1 MISLVRAL
9 FSPGLSPRS
18 ASLVAALMAVLVMT
32 PSTGVA
38 GAASPAAASAS
49 ASAAI
54 STTVP
59 RPSDVERGRFV
70 TSIALDTGAFKVV
83 PAPAHVRPD
92 LTRAQAA
99 KEIWAS
105 PTLQGFTQGPVGF
118 GLVTISLQVKGV
130 PHITKLPAWV
140 GFGKS
145 SGVANCPAE
154 LSPPPGTPGTPGAGS
169 TPTGPSPQQAPSNG
183 YAAVVIA
190 AGTGSPAVTYTARS
204 ILCESLRPASLAPA
218 SEVYSVPWRPLS
230 GVDNNSIRVQAT
242 LPACGTLQGIS
253 SGGTAQESTITVL
266 AVVPDVHGRCSG
278 TQQTAETVFLGPVG
292 NPPGAPP
299 PLVTAT
305 TTIRHGRLGPSP
317 LAVPPPS

>member
-38 GAASPAAASAS
+38 GAASPAAASASAS

-118 GLVTISLQVKGV
+118 GLVTPHHQTSGLGGLRQVFGRRQ
-130 PHITKLPAWV
+130 LPGRV
-140 GFGKS
+140 
-145 SGVANCPAE
+145 VAPSRHSRNSRRWQHSHWPIPA
-154 LSPPPGTPGTPGAGS
+154 
-169 TPTGPSPQQAPSNG
+169 TGP
-183 YAAVVIA
+183 
-190 AGTGSPAVTYTARS
+190 
-204 ILCESLRPASLAPA
+204 
-218 SEVYSVPWRPLS
+218 
-230 GVDNNSIRVQAT
+230 
-242 LPACGTLQGIS
+242 
-253 SGGTAQESTITVL
+253 
-266 AVVPDVHGRCSG
+266 
-278 TQQTAETVFLGPVG
+278 F
-292 NPPGAPP
+292 
-299 PLVTAT
+299 
-305 TTIRHGRLGPSP
+305 
-317 LAVPPPS
+317 